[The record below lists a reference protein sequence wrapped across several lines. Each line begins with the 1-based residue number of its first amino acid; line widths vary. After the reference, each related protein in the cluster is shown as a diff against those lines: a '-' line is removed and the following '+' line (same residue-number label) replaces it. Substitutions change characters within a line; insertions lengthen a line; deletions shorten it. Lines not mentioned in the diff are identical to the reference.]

1 MTNDCKTC
9 PVSTGTHKPAEA
21 VHVQIDE
28 PQDEAMRLADE
39 CDESATHWVHEI
51 DTRFKAAKML
61 RAQHA
66 RIEDLEAQHRE
77 ELRAY
82 EITVANREARIAELE
97 SQLEAIGAGGVE
109 PLRKPAA
116 PQAVQAA
123 VPEAIEQ
130 MAVDRYK
137 VVPSHESMFHRWAVV
152 ADNGAQQLYIG
163 REGECQNMARKF
175 MGAFL
180 DGAFVAMQNAT
191 PAHPAEGV
199 PASVIAG
206 AVFDFA
212 GYLTTLPHKEAI
224 HCSEAHEA
232 APMVEAITEW
242 CKRRNLTTDGAKV
255 ETWRD
260 HLAEAPAHPA
270 EGVPA
275 QCPNINEPRGCWR
288 VACQLGGKCREPER
302 SATQPAAQGL
312 AALTPAARD
321 VLAERKRQIET
332 EGWKPERDDVYDTGE
347 MALAAACYAAHSAS
361 CAAIKAP
368 HTARGV
374 FVRTRS
380 AQDFVGEMWPWSAD
394 WWKPSGHRRN
404 LEKAA
409 ALILAEIE
417 RIDRAAQA
425 AKQGEQQ

>member
-1 MTNDCKTC
+1 MKTND
-9 PVSTGTHKPAEA
+9 E
-21 VHVQIDE
+21 
-28 PQDEAMRLADE
+28 
-39 CDESATHWVHEI
+39 
-51 DTRFKAAKML
+51 
-61 RAQHA
+61 
-66 RIEDLEAQHRE
+66 
-77 ELRAY
+77 
-82 EITVANREARIAELE
+82 
-97 SQLEAIGAGGVE
+97 IGASVE
-109 PLRKPAA
+109 PLRKQAAAPQEEAIAEIVSASHDQAEFGERAINFLRDFQHLEYGTKLYPA

-191 PAHPAEGV
+191 
-199 PASVIAG
+199 
-206 AVFDFA
+206 
-212 GYLTTLPHKEAI
+212 
-224 HCSEAHEA
+224 
-232 APMVEAITEW
+232 
-242 CKRRNLTTDGAKV
+242 
-255 ETWRD
+255 
-260 HLAEAPAHPA
+260 PAHPA

-417 RIDRAAQA
+417 RIDRAALAAQ
-425 AKQGEQQ
+425 AKQGGAANG

>member
-1 MTNDCKTC
+1 MLKKITKWETEDGKVFDTQEEVEDYMFEQEKEVMTRTTEQERFEAWYEENIGDENK
-9 PVSTGTHKPAEA
+9 PV
-21 VHVQIDE
+21 
-28 PQDEAMRLADE
+28 
-39 CDESATHWVHEI
+39 
-51 DTRFKAAKML
+51 
-61 RAQHA
+61 
-66 RIEDLEAQHRE
+66 
-77 ELRAY
+77 
-82 EITVANREARIAELE
+82 REAAFSAWQASR
-97 SQLEAIGAGGVE
+97 
-109 PLRKPAA
+109 RA
-116 PQAVQAA
+116 PA
-123 VPEAIEQ
+123 VPVPQSIEQ

-137 VVPSHESMFHRWAVV
+137 VVPSHSSMFYPCAVV
-152 ADNGAQQLYIG
+152 AGDGQQQLYIG

-191 PAHPAEGV
+191 PA
-199 PASVIAG
+199 
-206 AVFDFA
+206 
-212 GYLTTLPHKEAI
+212 Y
-224 HCSEAHEA
+224 
-232 APMVEAITEW
+232 
-242 CKRRNLTTDGAKV
+242 
-255 ETWRD
+255 
-260 HLAEAPAHPA
+260 PA

-321 VLAERKRQIET
+321 VLVERKRQIES
-332 EGWKPERDDVYDTGE
+332 EGWKTERDDVYDTGE

-417 RIDRAAQA
+417 RIDRAAQPWGTLAQAQQAVAEINKQAGTCKQKAHDQQGA
-425 AKQGEQQ
+425 ATP

>member
-1 MTNDCKTC
+1 MTDLTMSQFASK
-9 PVSTGTHKPAEA
+9 
-21 VHVQIDE
+21 D
-28 PQDEAMRLADE
+28 DLLA
-39 CDESATHWVHEI
+39 
-51 DTRFKAAKML
+51 
-61 RAQHA
+61 AQAA
-66 RIEDLEAQHRE
+66 RIAELEMQHRE

-82 EITVANREARIAELE
+82 EITVANREARIAELEDALQFVERWAVHHGGKPSISAQEALSCIQHYPAIHEITKSYKDGKRPDTFNPYARIAELE

-302 SATQPAAQGL
+302 SATQPAAQG
-312 AALTPAARD
+312 AATTGYIAPKGRYVPPVLFSPYTGEPRDARD
-321 VLAERKRQIET
+321 IASDPRGILIVPPGA
-332 EGWKPERDDVYDTGE
+332 
-347 MALAAACYAAHSAS
+347 ALAA
-361 CAAIKAP
+361 
-368 HTARGV
+368 
-374 FVRTRS
+374 
-380 AQDFVGEMWPWSAD
+380 Q
-394 WWKPSGHRRN
+394 
-404 LEKAA
+404 
-409 ALILAEIE
+409 
-417 RIDRAAQA
+417 
-425 AKQGEQQ
+425 AKQGGV